1 MTQLAWEHR
10 EIVVGYAIPIKQNQK
25 NQPKNFNDRILDTA
39 SGGLQWL
46 LQENSS
52 DFSSG
57 FKQQFC
63 KG

>member
-1 MTQLAWEHR
+1 MLFPLNTHTQ
-10 EIVVGYAIPIKQNQK
+10 KKNQK
-25 NQPKNFNDRILDTA
+25 NRPKNFNHRILDTA

-52 DFSSG
+52 NFSSG
-57 FKQQFC
+57 FKQQFY